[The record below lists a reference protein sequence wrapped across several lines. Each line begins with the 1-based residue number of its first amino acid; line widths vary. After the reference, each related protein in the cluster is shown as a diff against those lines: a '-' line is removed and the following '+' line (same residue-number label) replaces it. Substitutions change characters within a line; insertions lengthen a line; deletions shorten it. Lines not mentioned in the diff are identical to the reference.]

1 MAPTS
6 LGSNDLYSGSAGPY
20 TREPGYLAY
29 YEICEKLRNGWTSV
43 WDDEA
48 QVPYAYGDGDWVGYD
63 NQRSI
68 GVKVNMAKSYGL
80 AGIMWWAV
88 DIDDFDGLFC
98 NQGKYPLMTYAKN
111 VLLSDDPVPTILPQ
125 LLILRNLLKALK
137 TRQRRQRLKAPLLTA
152 LATILDT
159 RLKSCPAYSLVI
171 LKR

>member
-6 LGSNDLYSGSAGPY
+6 LGSNDLYSGSAGAY

-29 YEICEKLRNGWTSV
+29 YEICEKLKSGWTSV

-68 GVKVNMAKSYGL
+68 GVKVNMARSYGL

-88 DIDDFDGLFC
+88 DIDDFDGSFC

-111 VLLSDDPVPTILPQ
+111 VLLSDDPVPTNPGTTPGSTQ
-125 LLILRNLLKALK
+125 STQS
-137 TRQRRQRLKAPLLTA
+137 TRPNSTTQTTTQSSSSNGTCDGTGYAPHPS
-152 LATILDT
+152 D
-159 RLKSCPAYSLVI
+159 KGSLC
-171 LKR
+171 